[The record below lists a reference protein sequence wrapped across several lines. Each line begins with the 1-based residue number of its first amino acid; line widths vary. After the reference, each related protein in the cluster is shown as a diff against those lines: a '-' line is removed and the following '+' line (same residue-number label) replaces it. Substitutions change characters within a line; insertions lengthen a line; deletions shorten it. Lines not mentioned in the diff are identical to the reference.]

1 MTSND
6 HCQYLPSMGAIS
18 PLTNVLTGLP
28 MVQPKSIPYGLRN
41 MRANI
46 SYEVPSAQLAESL
59 VQALRS
65 TDTSWINLKPGLCI
79 PTAPMEPS
87 PSDPPLIRAILNAQR
102 LNSELDIAKRTPPPP
117 IETPTE
123 HQCQVDTP
131 RSAKRQM
138 KSPTPLSNKTSPIH
152 TAPPPDPPSDK
163 PHKKSGRK
171 RIHSSSTDAPHDKPA
186 GADTENIAPTK
197 AASPAQGTPLKPEIL
212 NINISLGR
220 LKVTQSQL
228 EQSLRTSP
236 VPGEQQE
243 SKVTRPIKRKHK
255 QKPRAEEPEFKS
267 RDARESEE
275 LVNEQALSNFKTLI
289 DRLLDLES
297 KFSNLK
303 LQLTPDELGGECL
316 LASFQLEQLSTE
328 SWKIGRVGLMSRFP
342 NATLRSVLSCM
353 KRHITDARG
362 IDLSI
367 VPKTSGSPAEGKKWR
382 ALSIERIARAT
393 EAAQTIL
400 AVSGGS
406 GLGPAMVV
414 EEVLESVL
422 EHARFHLV
430 TNIYS
435 EMDPSYRYAPAE
447 QEEDIPTEFIIQVG
461 GRVTKQRGGK
471 TKRAF
476 SLTRWDLTL
485 LYFKLAELLESV
497 SVLVRNCMLTDTL
510 VLQLSSLALKPFFVE
525 NNSTLQLS
533 ALKLARNIF
542 SKYPMHRHLI
552 LEEIFLSLAK
562 LPSNKRTLRTYCLE
576 GHADRG
582 EGSEET
588 PERSIQMV
596 TALVMQLLQS
606 IASVPRERSHLD
618 TEEVVSG
625 GLSLDAHLIGSIDEV
640 FKTAQSFLSTLFKKC
655 YATTPSKSEVDFRP
669 IFENLVQDLLT
680 TLLLPRWPV
689 SGTLLSI
696 MCHLFLVTFTNK
708 QADLPMRLAAL
719 EHVGTIISQ
728 CRTQM
733 SDVSTQGSP
742 PSSPLMEGTSALS
755 KLLRSLPQEV
765 RKKVLSSLQ
774 MKECMEIETDTEY
787 ETKALASFLLLLH
800 LREREEEVCLNS
812 FWVGNWVRASADKE
826 KTADTD
832 ECHLGSPG
840 LSSAKEQAL
849 KEFFLRLLTDADPFK
864 AASRVGFKV
873 TSQAA
878 TTLVRFLTANL
889 PLLQRFPF
897 YLNHLIRMVNDT
909 NVHIRTRAM
918 KSLSSVLSVDPTL
931 IGSSDLKAW
940 VRTRMCDL
948 SSMVRESTVELVG
961 RSLQQRPELA
971 TEFYDI
977 LCERMLD
984 TSVAVRKRVI
994 RILKDSIHKM
1004 PPDIHTELCVK
1015 LIGQIQE
1022 EKSVQQLIV
1031 GTFQELWFSPLS
1043 PGDREEEKK
1052 RAQSICNVVFSLE
1065 EPPGFNLVQE
1075 LFTILLKPDN
1085 IFDQQKIAISKRII
1099 DSLVESLL
1107 QLDEQGAT
1115 LAKMVPMIATLHVF
1129 SLIDGSLLVSHL
1141 TALQP
1146 YLASQCSTQ
1155 GELFGLTHLLK
1166 AFSNALPLLLSYK
1179 PGPQFLASTEEHLL
1193 KLSMQS
1199 GAMIVEASLSCL
1211 SALVNSVTH
1220 NFKLVQDCF
1229 TKFSDFLERAYSM
1242 VVNGSSQLAQ
1252 YKSVALRSL
1261 FTIGLLCRYFEIDNI
1276 LPKPSDSVPPTR
1288 RVFTKLLYFAKQATI
1303 PECQEKSLVGLGFFF
1318 LAHPSLMLEDEA
1330 IELYSECL
1338 SGACVSK
1345 KCQVLTNLTNHLQE
1359 DEERLKRADK
1369 DWRKDGNDEGTLQD
1383 IGDKQSTLSS
1393 TMVQRFL
1400 PFVMSAFFTPE
1411 ARVRFHIT
1419 SLLSMVLRQGLI
1431 YPAPCIPCL
1440 IAMATD
1446 SNQTIRD
1453 KAVCMLEEMNRGNK
1467 LMHTQVVFG
1476 IRKSFDFL
1484 EVIAPGG
1491 SLIRGRGGT
1500 ESKLYPIYS
1509 MVHSNRQQRR
1519 AFLLTMVRFFD
1530 DVDKQGI
1537 PFLLYV
1543 ADNLASFN
1551 YSLIGEVLFV
1561 IHHIS
1566 VHLSMAG
1573 PALIDSFQESM
1584 GLKAVSSQQGQALDE
1599 SAMLDTEALLSSEL
1613 CDESR
1618 LAVSVYHSYAIILLL
1633 HLSSHLKSLYSL
1645 NEVKCHEYTPT
1656 APSKVYDKPISRKLT
1671 QNVQFEPVEVLEALE
1686 LSQDAKLV
1694 LRSRA
1699 ELLHKFQEF
1708 YKLYKEIEVEGTDT
1722 LPETYQ
1728 HTYQTYSELF
1738 NEGNDFSE
1746 PAQRKQTSKDKE
1758 GAQKP
1763 PKKKSTKVSKPSKS
1777 GKQGAT
1783 PSPKEKRKSIRSK
1796 RKFNYFESSDG
1807 SNAASSSNEDI

>member
-1 MTSND
+1 MTSNN

-28 MVQPKSIPYGLRN
+28 MVQPKSIPYGLSCV
-41 MRANI
+41 RANL
-46 SYEVPSAQLAESL
+46 SYEEPSPQLTETL
-59 VQALRS
+59 VHALNS

-79 PTAPMEPS
+79 PSEPMEPS
-87 PSDPPLIRAILNAQR
+87 PSDPPLIRAILSVQLSKSN
-102 LNSELDIAKRTPPPP
+102 LNLAKNTPSPPK
-117 IETPTE
+117 ETAARHESKAETFK
-123 HQCQVDTP
+123 
-131 RSAKRQM
+131 SAKRQM
-138 KSPTPLSNKTSPIH
+138 KSPTPLADKTSPIH
-152 TAPPPDPPSDK
+152 TTPPPDPPTDR
-163 PHKKSGRK
+163 PNKKSGRK
-171 RIHSSSTDAPHDKPA
+171 RIHSSATEARERPP
-186 GADTENIAPTK
+186 GPDTENIAPAK
-197 AASPAQGTPLKPEIL
+197 ANSSAQSTPLKPEIL

-220 LKVTQSQL
+220 LKVTQNMKA
-228 EQSLRTSP
+228 SP
-236 VPGEQQE
+236 LSAEPDGRA
-243 SKVTRPIKRKHK
+243 TRPPKRKHK
-255 QKPRAEEPEFKS
+255 PKPQAEEPEFKS

-275 LVNEQALSNFKTLI
+275 LVNEQALSNFNTLL
-289 DRLLDLES
+289 DRLLDSES
-297 KFSNLK
+297 KFSTLR
-303 LQLTPDELGGECL
+303 QQMTPEELVGECL

-328 SWKIGRVGLMSRFP
+328 AWKLGRVGLMSRFP
-342 NATLRSVLSCM
+342 SSTLLTVLSCM
-353 KRHITDARG
+353 QRHISDARG
-362 IDLSI
+362 IDLSV
-367 VPKTSGSPAEGKKWR
+367 VPQTSGSPAEGKKWR
-382 ALSIERIARAT
+382 ALAIERIARAT

-447 QEEDIPTEFIIQVG
+447 QEEDAPSEFIIHVG

-471 TKRAF
+471 AKKAF
-476 SLTRWDLTL
+476 SLSRWDLTL

-497 SVLVRNCMLTDTL
+497 SVLVRSCVLTDTL

-576 GHADRG
+576 AQSERG
-582 EGSEET
+582 EGTNEA

-606 IASVPRERSHLD
+606 IASVPREKSHLD
-618 TEEVVSG
+618 TDEPLN
-625 GLSLDAHLIGSIDEV
+625 GLSLDAHLIDSMDEV
-640 FKTAQSFLSTLFKKC
+640 VKTGHNFLSTLFKKC
-655 YATTPSKSEVDFRP
+655 YASGPSKSEVDFRP

-689 SGTLLSI
+689 SGTLLTI
-696 MCHLFLVTFTNK
+696 MCRLFLVTFTNK
-708 QADLPMRLAAL
+708 QADLSMRLAAL

-728 CRTQM
+728 SRCQM
-733 SDVSTQGSP
+733 SDVGSQLSP
-742 PSSPLMEGTSALS
+742 PSSPQEGVSAVS
-755 KLLRSLPQEV
+755 KLLRSVPQEV
-765 RKKVLSSLQ
+765 RGKVLSSLQ
-774 MKECMEIETDTEY
+774 MKECMEVETDTQC

-800 LREREEEVCLNS
+800 LREREEEGCLAS
-812 FWVGNWVRASADKE
+812 FWVGNWVRELAASGDKE
-826 KTADTD
+826 RTAEVD
-832 ECHLGSPG
+832 ECQIGSPG

-849 KEFFLRLLTDADPFK
+849 KEFFLRLLTDTDPFK
-864 AASRVGFKV
+864 VAAKVGFKV

-878 TTLVRFLTANL
+878 TTLVRFLTTNL
-889 PLLQRFPF
+889 PLLQNFSF
-897 YLNHLIRMVNDT
+897 YLNHLIRMVNET
-909 NVHIRTRAM
+909 NVQIRTRAM

-940 VRTRMCDL
+940 VRTRMCDM

-1004 PPDIHTELCVK
+1004 PPSIHTELCVK
-1015 LIGQIQE
+1015 LVGRIQE

-1031 GTFQELWFSPLS
+1031 GMFQELWFSPLS
-1043 PGDREEEKK
+1043 PGGDREEERR
-1052 RAQSICNVVFSLE
+1052 RAQSICNVVFTLE

-1085 IFDQQKIAISKRII
+1085 ILDQQKMAICKRII

-1115 LAKMVPMIATLHVF
+1115 LAKMLPMIATLHVF

-1146 YLASQCSTQ
+1146 YLASQFSTQ
-1155 GELFGLTHLLK
+1155 GELLGLTHLLK
-1166 AFSNALPLLLSYK
+1166 AFSNALPLLLSHK

-1211 SALVNSVTH
+1211 AALVNSVTH
-1220 NFKLVQDCF
+1220 NFKIVQDCF

-1242 VVNGSSQLAQ
+1242 VINGSSQLAQ
-1252 YKSVALRSL
+1252 YKPVALRSL
-1261 FTIGLLCRYFEIDNI
+1261 FTIGLLCRYFEIDSI
-1276 LPKPSDSVPPTR
+1276 VPKPTDSVLPTR
-1288 RVFTKLLYFAKQATI
+1288 RVFTKLLFFAKQVTI

-1345 KCQVLTNLTNHLQE
+1345 KCQVLANLTNHLFE

-1369 DWRKDGNDEGTLQD
+1369 DWRKDGKDEGTLQD

-1393 TMVQRFL
+1393 TMIQRFL

-1411 ARVRFHIT
+1411 ARVRSHIT

-1440 IAMATD
+1440 IAMVTD
-1446 SNQTIRD
+1446 SNQAIRD
-1453 KAVCMLEEMNRGNK
+1453 KAVCMLEEMNQSNK

-1484 EVIAPGG
+1484 EVVSPGG
-1491 SLIRGRGGT
+1491 ALIRGRDGSD
-1500 ESKLYPIYS
+1500 SKLYPIYS
-1509 MVHSNRQQRR
+1509 MVHANKQQRR
-1519 AFLLTMVRFFD
+1519 AFLLTLVRFFD

-1543 ADNLASFN
+1543 ADNLACFN
-1551 YSLIGEVLFV
+1551 YSMTGEVLFV

-1584 GLKAVSSQQGQALDE
+1584 GLKAVSSQQGQTLDE
-1599 SAMLDTEALLSSEL
+1599 SAMLDTESLLSSDM
-1613 CDESR
+1613 CDDSR

-1633 HLSSHLKSLYSL
+1633 HLSSQLRSLYCL
-1645 NEVKCHEYTPT
+1645 NDAKCHEYTPT
-1656 APSKVYDKPISRKLT
+1656 APSKLYDKPISRKLT
-1671 QNVQFEPVEVLEALE
+1671 HNLQFEPVEVVEALE

-1694 LRSRA
+1694 LRTRA

-1708 YKLYKEIEVEGTDT
+1708 YKLYKEIEVDGVDS
-1722 LPETYQ
+1722 LPETYL
-1728 HTYQTYSELF
+1728 HTYQSYSELF
-1738 NEGNDFSE
+1738 SEGNEFSE
-1746 PAQRKQTSKDKE
+1746 PAQRKQTNREKDGSLK
-1758 GAQKP
+1758 A
-1763 PKKKSTKVSKPSKS
+1763 PKKKSTKVCKPNKS
-1777 GKQGAT
+1777 GKQGT
-1783 PSPKEKRKSIRSK
+1783 TQSPKEKRKSIRSK

-1807 SNAASSSNEDI
+1807 SNAASSSNEDM